1 MTQAPPPTDAGWSTG
16 APPAP
21 PATAASRPGLL
32 TAAGV
37 TLIVLGALTL
47 LIGLLLLLGA
57 ALFAGAAGNV
67 TPQAEVPGL
76 GGMLGAFAG
85 IILVVMIIVLGFG
98 ALQLVTGI
106 KVLSGRPWARVT
118 GIVVGVIGGI
128 FALAGIGGEDAGGGV
143 IISLAL
149 AAANAFVVFA
159 LATGGDWFR
168 GRVA

>member
-1 MTQAPPPTDAGWSTG
+1 MTQAPSPTDAGWST
-16 APPAP
+16 APPPAP
-21 PATAASRPGLL
+21 PAVSSRPGLL
-32 TAAGV
+32 TAAGI

-47 LIGLLLLLGA
+47 LIGLLVLLGA
-57 ALFAGAAGNV
+57 ALFAGAAGSV
-67 TPQAEVPGL
+67 PPQAEVPGM

-85 IILVVMIIVLGFG
+85 IIFVVMIIVLGFG
-98 ALQLVTGI
+98 ALQFVTGI
-106 KVLSGRPWARVT
+106 KVLSGRPWSRPT

-128 FALAGIGGEDAGGGV
+128 FALAGIGSENGGGGI

-168 GRVA
+168 SRLA